1 MDKWSRARVLDAGER
16 GRESPICSAP
26 PGYGENIEGHVTLA
40 AERSNI
46 AGWQSSQAAAAD
58 TATANQRTFVRYLE
72 SLAIMGAYAALDLER
87 ARAAPP
93 CRAPRRLKRPR
104 PAEGRAH
111 AGCPLPHPFERC
123 AIRVRSGCWIS
134 SAWVEFLPALPKAA
148 PANAIQE
155 KRAPKE
161 RDDPMVSYPT
171 DGDDSILGT
180 SGPDR
185 INEKSGLADSACQKS
200 PGRDS
205 RRRTRRFRR
214 SSRPT
219 SLVGPLSGDAVQW
232 PRVTRVT
239 RRHRGRLRP

>member
-1 MDKWSRARVLDAGER
+1 VQPAHPEVPAGLLLPAPSSNPLEGLVRPDRGHASPSRHT
-16 GRESPICSAP
+16 AP
-26 PGYGENIEGHVTLA
+26 HCRNWPHYPPKFNFGFHL
-40 AERSNI
+40 
-46 AGWQSSQAAAAD
+46 
-58 TATANQRTFVRYLE
+58 
-72 SLAIMGAYAALDLER
+72 GAYAASDLER